1 MATIKITLEEK
12 VSKEI
17 EIELPAFF
25 RSPDGIEYIA
35 VLSETDYR
43 EVWELKEMLL
53 VKARSAADCHDAIS
67 AAVKNYER
75 ISEVEFFTR
84 WDEALESLSLTPK
97 LKP

>member
-17 EIELPAFF
+17 EIELPAFY
-25 RSPDGIEYIA
+25 RSKDGREHRA
-35 VLSETDYR
+35 ALSETDFR
-43 EVWELKEMLL
+43 EVWELKDLL
-53 VKARSAADCHDAIS
+53 MITSGSNVSRICTDANWD
-67 AAVKNYER
+67 K